1 VISDADE
8 DILTFD
14 VRRRRFLQ
22 IVTGVLAI
30 PVVSRNVRAQDYPT
44 RPITIVVPGAPA
56 SPIDTLAR
64 FIVERTRASL
74 GQPIIIENIVGAGG
88 SIGAGRVAHAAPDG
102 YTLVI
107 GTWGTHVVNGAVYAL
122 SYDVLNDF
130 EPVALLTDNSQLIVG
145 AKTLPTNNLQ
155 GLIAWL
161 KANPEKVFA
170 GTAGVGSPQHIFGI
184 LFQNATGT
192 RFQFV
197 HYGSSPQAMQD
208 LLAGRIQIMIA
219 DQVTALPEV
228 HEDNIKAFAFTG
240 RSRLTAAPSV
250 PTTDEAGLAGFHTSV
265 WVGIWAPKGTRKP
278 AIARLN
284 AAVTDA
290 LGDEAARQRLAA
302 LGQQVVPREQQN
314 SESLRTLQQH
324 EIEKWWPIIKAAGIK
339 AD

>member
-30 PVVSRNVRAQDYPT
+30 PVVSGNVRAQDYPT

-56 SPIDTLAR
+56 SAIDTLAR

-74 GQPIIIENIVGAGG
+74 GQPIIVENIVGAGG
-88 SIGAGRVAHAAPDG
+88 SIGVGRVAHAAPDG

-170 GTAGVGSPQHIFGI
+170 GTAGVGSPQHMFGI
-184 LFQNATGT
+184 LFQNATET

-197 HYGSSPQAMQD
+197 HYGSSPQAMED

-228 HEDNIKAFAFTG
+228 HEDNIKAYAFTG
-240 RSRLTAAPSV
+240 RSRLPTAPSV
-250 PTTDEAGLAGFHTSV
+250 PTTDEAGLPGFHTSV
-265 WVGIWAPKGTRKP
+265 WVGIWAPKGTPKP
-278 AIARLN
+278 VIARLN
-284 AAVTDA
+284 TAVTDA
-290 LGDEAARQRLAA
+290 LDDETARQRLAA
-302 LGQQVVPREQQN
+302 LGQQVVPREQQS
-314 SESLRTLQQH
+314 SESLRILQKH
-324 EIEKWWPIIKAAGIK
+324 EIEKWWPIIKVAGIK